1 MCVVGV
7 AQVIPGTLAAQYLAA
22 GDSILQIEKADTR
35 QLWHEQVEELITRQG
50 RSLDLLVMKGTSAR
64 HVTSPQPT
72 DTRSSVYNRSDT
84 SAKSRK
90 QEFWDRISGERPDYC
105 KETFTRLDGGHS
117 PYKSRPRAELWKRC
131 QSEEPSNSGYEDESE
146 SRGRTRKMSDAG
158 VRSIWSPTPL
168 DRGTTPTPTSWL
180 REEKPFEERQGDI
193 TFWEYT
199 PDQSY
204 DVRSAR
210 SERVNDEVKKQQDSA
225 HQYSSMSSGYASSS
239 QRSNVTPTPQSP
251 VDFNDTFMRKPSD
264 FWKDH
269 FRDDQTRFRFENL
282 TSPTKGPDKLWKSA
296 NISSKIEFKKSTS
309 ISEKS
314 YSTSEG
320 SKSYETYEHV
330 NKTKETEK
338 SLKTGENGKE
348 EVVEKTKINKEYV
361 LANKDD
367 VNGRP
372 KETKRVVSD
381 FKVIERGSTGGEQEY
396 CNKTKERSEEV
407 TNSSTP
413 VNFYD
418 NVQQP
423 VAGECRDHD
432 GVAQNGVAKSVREE
446 LDARSTTFSPLLMA
460 KDSARRRWMSSTPI
474 PEDEVLEDG
483 FVYRRE
489 LPLQESYFEVDIRSP
504 LETQMFYP
512 SSQDALRYVFSS
524 ITNS

>member
-1 MCVVGV
+1 MV
-7 AQVIPGTLAAQYLAA
+7 PGTLAAQYLAA
-22 GDSILQIEKADTR
+22 GDTILQIEKADTR
-35 QLWHEQVEELITRQG
+35 QLWHEQVEELISRQG
-50 RSLDLLVMKGTSAR
+50 RSLDLLVMKGTGSVHGTSAR
-64 HVTSPQPT
+64 HVTSPSPT
-72 DTRSSVYNRSDT
+72 EPKSSVYNPSDA

-90 QEFWDRISGERPDYC
+90 QEFWDRISGDRPDYC
-105 KETFTRLDGGHS
+105 KETFTRLDGSHS

-131 QSEEPSNSGYEDESE
+131 QSEEPSNSTYEDVSE
-146 SRGRTRKMSDAG
+146 SHGRTRKLSDAG
-158 VRSIWSPTPL
+158 YSSKLRSIWSPTPL
-168 DRGTTPTPTSWL
+168 DREATPTPRSWL
-180 REEKPFEERQGDI
+180 REEKPVEERQGDI

-204 DVRSAR
+204 DVRSTR
-210 SERVNDEVKKQQDSA
+210 SERVNDEFNKQQDSA
-225 HQYSSMSSGYASSS
+225 HEYSSMSSGYASSS
-239 QRSNVTPTPQSP
+239 QRSNATPTPQSP

-269 FRDDQTRFRFENL
+269 FRDDRTRFRFENL
-282 TSPTKGPDKLWKSA
+282 TSPTKGPDRLWKSA
-296 NISSKIEFKKSTS
+296 NISSKTEFKKSTS

-348 EVVEKTKINKEYV
+348 EVVEKTKKNKEYV

-372 KETKRVVSD
+372 KETKKVVSD
-381 FKVIERGSTGGEQEY
+381 FKVIERGSTGGQQEY

-423 VAGECRDHD
+423 VAGEGREHA
-432 GVAQNGVAKSVREE
+432 GVAQDG
-446 LDARSTTFSPLLMA
+446 DARSAREESDARSMTFSPLLTG
-460 KDSARRRWMSSTPI
+460 KDAARRRWMSSTPI
-474 PEDEVLEDG
+474 PEDEVLDDG

-512 SSQDALRYVFSS
+512 SSSQDALRYVFQK
-524 ITNS
+524 

>member
-1 MCVVGV
+1 M
-7 AQVIPGTLAAQYLAA
+7 PGTLAAQYLAA
-22 GDSILQIEKADTR
+22 GDTILQIEKADTR
-35 QLWHEQVEELITRQG
+35 QLWHEQVEELISRQG
-50 RSLDLLVMKGTSAR
+50 RSLDLLVMKGTPGR
-64 HVTSPQPT
+64 PMTSPST
-72 DTRSSVYNRSDT
+72 VYNPSDA

-90 QEFWDRISGERPDYC
+90 QEFWDRISGDQPDYC
-105 KETFTRLDGGHS
+105 KETFTRLDGSHS

-131 QSEEPSNSGYEDESE
+131 QSEEPSHRTCEDTPE
-146 SRGRTRKMSDAG
+146 SRGRTRKLSDAG
-158 VRSIWSPTPL
+158 YSSKLRSIWSPTPS
-168 DRGTTPTPTSWL
+168 DRGTTPTPGSWL
-180 REEKPFEERQGDI
+180 REEKPFEERQGDV

-204 DVRSAR
+204 DVRSVR
-210 SERVNDEVKKQQDSA
+210 SERVDDEIKKQQE
-225 HQYSSMSSGYASSS
+225 YSSMSSGYASSS
-239 QRSNVTPTPQSP
+239 QRSNATPTPTPQSP
-251 VDFNDTFMRKPSD
+251 VDFNDTNMRKPSD

-269 FRDDQTRFRFENL
+269 FRDDHSRFRFENL
-282 TSPTKGPDKLWKSA
+282 TSPTKGLWKSS
-296 NISSKIEFKKSTS
+296 NISSKTEFKKSTS

-330 NKTKETEK
+330 NKSRETEK
-338 SLKTGENGKE
+338 SLKTGANGKE
-348 EVVEKTKINKEYV
+348 EVVEKTKKNKEYV

-372 KETKRVVSD
+372 KEMKKIVSD

-418 NVQQP
+418 NVQQQQP
-423 VAGECRDHD
+423 VEGE
-432 GVAQNGVAKSVREE
+432 GREHAE
-446 LDARSTTFSPLLMA
+446 DARSARQEFDSRSMTFSPLLG

-474 PEDEVLEDG
+474 PEDEVLDDG

-489 LPLQESYFEVDIRSP
+489 LPLQESYFEVDICSP

-512 SSQDALRYVFSS
+512 SSQDALR
-524 ITNS
+524 